1 MIPRLGKKSVRSTPP
16 TRALGNLEMTV
27 EYSPWLG
34 LFKMGGVL
42 RESSLRCGVVVGRLF
57 GGLVGWK
64 EGCCE
69 LGANLGW

>member
-1 MIPRLGKKSVRSTPP
+1 
-16 TRALGNLEMTV
+16 
-27 EYSPWLG
+27 
-34 LFKMGGVL
+34 MGGVL